1 MASLSADDFSCPV
14 CYEIFK
20 DPVVLSCSH
29 SVCKECLQQFWRT
42 KETQECPVC
51 RRLSRHEPP
60 LNLVLQNLCESFLME
75 RKESRSSGSEEL
87 CSLHSEKLK
96 LFCLEDK
103 QPVCLVCFTSQ
114 QHDNHKFRPI
124 SEVVSS
130 YKEELNTALKSLQE
144 KLTHGETMKGQFEET
159 VEHIKSQAEHTERQ
173 IKQQFEKLHQFLR
186 DEEEATIT
194 ALREEEEQ
202 KKQMMKEK
210 LEKINRHISALSQS
224 IKDMEEMMKAS
235 DVCFLKEFPV
245 SMKRVQISSQ
255 PDPQT
260 PSGALIDVPR
270 YLGNLPFRVWKKM
283 QDIVQNSESA
293 EDLSVQDPL
302 NDLLPNDEEEHIH
315 TMKGMQLQDNSAA
328 GQQGNY
334 EISARRRTLHNLVKE
349 YAAQGRYAVAVPL
362 CRKALEELEKDYGHD
377 HPKVATMLNILALMY
392 RDQQKYKEAHR
403 LLNDVL
409 SIREKTLGKDHPAV
423 EATLN
428 NLAVLYGKRGQYKEA
443 EPLCR
448 RALEIREKVLGKDH
462 PDVAKQL
469 NNLAQV
475 CQDQGKFEEVE
486 CYYRRALK
494 IYECKLGPDDPNVA
508 ETKNNLASC
517 LFKQGKYKE
526 AEILYKE
533 ILTSAH
539 EKELGLVDAENRPI
553 WMHAEE
559 REEVSKGELS
569 DNTLYEK
576 HGGGYKASK
585 VNSPII
591 NTTLKNLA
599 TLYHRQGK
607 MKAADMLEEC
617 ATRSHKRDG
626 SGALNYKGSFARL
639 RDELLKRSE
648 MQMKKLQNRK
658 PPETHNTKE

>member
-1 MASLSADDFSCPV
+1 
-14 CYEIFK
+14 
-20 DPVVLSCSH
+20 
-29 SVCKECLQQFWRT
+29 
-42 KETQECPVC
+42 
-51 RRLSRHEPP
+51 
-60 LNLVLQNLCESFLME
+60 
-75 RKESRSSGSEEL
+75 
-87 CSLHSEKLK
+87 
-96 LFCLEDK
+96 
-103 QPVCLVCFTSQ
+103 
-114 QHDNHKFRPI
+114 
-124 SEVVSS
+124 
-130 YKEELNTALKSLQE
+130 
-144 KLTHGETMKGQFEET
+144 
-159 VEHIKSQAEHTERQ
+159 
-173 IKQQFEKLHQFLR
+173 
-186 DEEEATIT
+186 
-194 ALREEEEQ
+194 
-202 KKQMMKEK
+202 
-210 LEKINRHISALSQS
+210 
-224 IKDMEEMMKAS
+224 
-235 DVCFLKEFPV
+235 
-245 SMKRVQISSQ
+245 
-255 PDPQT
+255 
-260 PSGALIDVPR
+260 
-270 YLGNLPFRVWKKM
+270 
-283 QDIVQNSESA
+283 
-293 EDLSVQDPL
+293 
-302 NDLLPNDEEEHIH
+302 
-315 TMKGMQLQDNSAA
+315 
-328 GQQGNY
+328 
-334 EISARRRTLHNLVKE
+334 
-349 YAAQGRYAVAVPL
+349 
-362 CRKALEELEKDYGHD
+362 
-377 HPKVATMLNILALMY
+377 MLNILALMY

-539 EKELGLVDAENRPI
+539 EKELGLVDGEPI

-559 REEVSKGELS
+559 REEVSKVCVVDETSVCVSAHL
-569 DNTLYEK
+569 
-576 HGGGYKASK
+576 
-585 VNSPII
+585 PII

-617 ATRSHKRDG
+617 ATRSHKRVQNRPHLSFVCLSRLSCFSSCLLFEEILAPHKPDLIHLCVFVQDG

-658 PPETHNTKE
+658 PPETHKLGEAT

>member
-1 MASLSADDFSCPV
+1 
-14 CYEIFK
+14 
-20 DPVVLSCSH
+20 
-29 SVCKECLQQFWRT
+29 
-42 KETQECPVC
+42 
-51 RRLSRHEPP
+51 
-60 LNLVLQNLCESFLME
+60 
-75 RKESRSSGSEEL
+75 
-87 CSLHSEKLK
+87 
-96 LFCLEDK
+96 
-103 QPVCLVCFTSQ
+103 
-114 QHDNHKFRPI
+114 
-124 SEVVSS
+124 
-130 YKEELNTALKSLQE
+130 
-144 KLTHGETMKGQFEET
+144 
-159 VEHIKSQAEHTERQ
+159 
-173 IKQQFEKLHQFLR
+173 
-186 DEEEATIT
+186 
-194 ALREEEEQ
+194 
-202 KKQMMKEK
+202 
-210 LEKINRHISALSQS
+210 
-224 IKDMEEMMKAS
+224 
-235 DVCFLKEFPV
+235 
-245 SMKRVQISSQ
+245 
-255 PDPQT
+255 
-260 PSGALIDVPR
+260 
-270 YLGNLPFRVWKKM
+270 M
-283 QDIVQNSESA
+283 QDTVQNSESG

-462 PDVAKQL
+462 PDIAKQL

-475 CQDQGKFEEVE
+475 CQDQGKYEEVE

-517 LFKQGKYKE
+517 TFKQGKYKE

-539 EKELGLVDAENRPI
+539 EKEFGLVDAENKPI

-626 SGALNYKGSFARL
+626 SGALNYKGPFARL
-639 RDELLKRSE
+639 KDELLKSSE
-648 MQMKKLQNRK
+648 MQRKKLQDRKPPETHNTKYKQTQHTDSSGALNYKGQFARLKDELLKSSEMQRKKLQDRK